1 MTIDHFILNWFPS
14 KNSKFTSIHE
24 DKWDMTNG
32 KNSFGDMIVIISNWH
47 TINGR
52 SSLGGMT
59 VIISNWNTING
70 SFNRWC
76 D

>member
-52 SSLGGMT
+52 SSLAH
-59 VIISNWNTING
+59 
-70 SFNRWC
+70 
-76 D
+76 